1 MDPLVKMRLG
11 RQKKEV
17 EFLVDTGCSFSV
29 LNQELIPVSN
39 DFVTVVGATGQQEKA
54 FFLRPLNFKLEKQVG
69 IH

>member
-1 MDPLVKMRLG
+1 MRLG

>member
-1 MDPLVKMRLG
+1 MRLG
-11 RQKKEV
+11 RQEKEV
-17 EFLVDTGCSFSV
+17 EFLLDTGFSV